1 MPIPTDHDR
10 ALGEINDC
18 AAGLMVTLGVMRRCR
33 AEDLP
38 GMRQQLRDSLQAF
51 VDLVIA
57 AAPDGK

>member
-1 MPIPTDHDR
+1 MPIPSDHDR
-10 ALGEINDC
+10 AINEINDC

-38 GMRQQLRDSLQAF
+38 RMRQQLRDQLAAF
-51 VDLVIA
+51 VEMVMK

>member
-1 MPIPTDHDR
+1 MPIPNDHDR
-10 ALGEINDC
+10 SINEINDC

-38 GMRQQLRDSLQAF
+38 RMRQQLRDNLQAF
-51 VDLVIA
+51 VDLVMA